1 MNHSKF
7 QRRMELIYK
16 LYENELYSPKTF
28 HGKIEFIESVQ
39 VKEYEEL
46 DEQIESALRIKSLI
60 ESMKRDREE
69 IAQLEMVC
77 KEKRW
82 EEAVEIIGLGAEGE
96 KNGKKVC

>member
-1 MNHSKF
+1 M
-7 QRRMELIYK
+7 
-16 LYENELYSPKTF
+16 YSPKTF

-46 DEQIESALRIKSLI
+46 DEQIESALKIKSLI

-82 EEAVEIIGLGAEGE
+82 EEAVEIIGVGEEIEGE
-96 KNGKKVC
+96 KKGKKVC